1 MRRAEA
7 GFSLLEM
14 LVALA
19 VFSLAVLALLHLS
32 GQNARSAVI
41 VEEQVL
47 AGIVADTI
55 AAESLLLDAAALANA
70 PEGSEVAGD
79 REWRWRRSIAW
90 RRASREKNSAT
101 RLNQNAMRRKLG
113 MDRRD
118 SIVSTGW
125 CVGPSSPNP
134 ILS

>member
-1 MRRAEA
+1 MRRADS

-47 AGIVADTI
+47 AGIVADTV
-55 AAESLLLDAAALANA
+55 AAESLLLDPAALAA
-70 PEGSEVAGD
+70 KSEGSEIAGD
-79 REWRWRRSIAW
+79 RQWHWHRRVAATAVAGLERIDIEV
-90 RRASREKNSAT
+90 RAPGEARVVVNTQVFRSR
-101 RLNQNAMRRKLG
+101 Q
-113 MDRRD
+113 
-118 SIVSTGW
+118 
-125 CVGPSSPNP
+125 
-134 ILS
+134 